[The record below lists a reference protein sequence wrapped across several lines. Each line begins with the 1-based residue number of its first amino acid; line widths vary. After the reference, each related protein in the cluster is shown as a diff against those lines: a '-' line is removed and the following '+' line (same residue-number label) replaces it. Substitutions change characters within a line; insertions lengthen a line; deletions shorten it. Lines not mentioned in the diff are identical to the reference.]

1 MAYAAIASLVQ
12 TLEYLLQFPCLVL
25 EMKKMQAE
33 VVTQRF
39 RQVLLLLKGEP
50 SALWIT
56 EEPGTLPSSF
66 EEFLGAVGLPAE
78 FLGIKKR
85 TVSLS
90 WGILNLLEEK
100 PPILT
105 EIGSSEQ
112 ALKKFVETTVLDN
125 RTDRSNYVVDQTS
138 RETGTLLCSFEEFLR
153 AVGRH
158 ADFLEIKKRTLSLS
172 CGIPKLQEK
181 KPPILMEIGSL
192 EQDLKKFL
200 ETTVLDTRTDRSDY
214 AVHQF
219 SCEAARKMLRAV
231 DELKQA
237 IIFFY
242 EVASEITILYQD
254 LFSLLNFLDD
264 SSDKFQDHELLKCIK
279 DVAYRARDLVEER
292 LVDKQVESVKT
303 SLICALSNSKASAR
317 FLPRRGKSS
326 LETVVQSVLDGKEG
340 IRGGLVHA
348 LQVVQS
354 FKRKTTNIDEKSLRL
369 QGSSIRKAPLSS
381 NKEDIVVGLDAEL
394 TTILEGLTGL
404 PLGLEIVT
412 ISGMGGIGKTTLAR
426 KAFNDPYTVYHFY
439 CRAWITVSQVYQA
452 RDLLLALWSS
462 IAQSTDK
469 MVEKSNAQLA
479 EIVYRRLKG
488 KRYVIVMDDMWSID
502 AWNDVKRCFPDD
514 ENGSRI
520 VVTSRFKELATNVSP
535 KKPPHCM
542 NLLNIEQSWELLE
555 KLIFGTASCPHE
567 LVGVGKQIAK
577 RCRGLPLAIVVIAGV
592 LSRDIGAYNCWNE
605 IAEEVSS
612 VVSTDPENCLDILA
626 LSYNCLP
633 HHLKACFLYMGIFPE
648 DCEIEVSKLI
658 NLWAAEGF
666 LYLNSE
672 KQLEQIG
679 EDYLEDLIGR
689 NLVLVEKK
697 RFVGEVKTC
706 RLHDFLRELCLK
718 EAQKENFMHV
728 IQRRSAKGVQAGTRN
743 QRRLSFHL
751 DPYSHATTAP
761 AIPHVSSFVCFT
773 LGTDIV
779 PDILFFQLG
788 FKLLRV
794 LDVFFLHFD
803 YFPVQI
809 LKLIHLRYLALYV
822 TYELPAS
829 VSQLR
834 NLQTLVI
841 HGPWLCQESGGR
853 PTLLLEYW
861 SMPSLRH
868 VHVTVACH
876 LKNPFTVQDNLP
888 RPFASE
894 HLQTLYTIQFSS
906 CTKEVFS
913 VMPHLKKLGICETR
927 EDYSTDSFSQVL
939 NNLVYLQELE
949 TLECSFHTQKREVRR
964 ILGLALLPVTLRHL
978 SLSWSYLPWKYMT
991 SIAMLPNLEVLQLKN
1006 YAFQG
1011 PKWGPTEE
1019 GFRSLKH
1026 LLIENMDL
1034 IHWEATIFRHFRCLQ
1049 HLVLKSCKLLE
1060 KFPFGVENLQRL
1072 EVHYCSEPIENSAK
1086 EIQEEIEGID
1096 VIIRSDRYLF
1106 LFPFLCQ

>member
-1 MAYAAIASLVQ
+1 MAYAAAASLVQ

-50 SALWIT
+50 SASSSSGLQQLS
-56 EEPGTLPSSF
+56 EEPETLASSF
-66 EEFLGAVGLPAE
+66 EGFLGAVGP
-78 FLGIKKR
+78 
-85 TVSLS
+85 
-90 WGILNLLEEK
+90 
-100 PPILT
+100 
-105 EIGSSEQ
+105 
-112 ALKKFVETTVLDN
+112 
-125 RTDRSNYVVDQTS
+125 
-138 RETGTLLCSFEEFLR
+138 
-153 AVGRH
+153 H
-158 ADFLEIKKRTLSLS
+158 ADFLEIKKRTVSLS

-181 KPPILMEIGSL
+181 KPPILTEIGSL

-200 ETTVLDTRTDRSDY
+200 ETTARDIRTDLSNY
-214 AVHQF
+214 VVHQP
-219 SCEAARKMLRAV
+219 SREAARKMLRAV
-231 DELKQA
+231 DKLKQA

-254 LFSLLNFLDD
+254 LFSLLSFLDD

-279 DVAYRARDLVEER
+279 DVAYRARDLVEECI
-292 LVDKQVESVKT
+292 LDNQVESVKT
-303 SLICALSNSKASAR
+303 YLICTLSNSESPSR
-317 FLPRRGKSS
+317 FLQQAVGKSS
-326 LETVVQSVLDGKEG
+326 LETVVKSALDGKKG
-340 IRGGLVHA
+340 IRRGLVHA
-348 LQVVQS
+348 LQDVQS
-354 FKRKTTNIDEKSLRL
+354 IKRMTTNIDEKSLRL
-369 QGSSIRKAPLSS
+369 QGSSVRKAPLSS

-404 PLGLEIVT
+404 PGLEIVT

-426 KAFNDPYTVYHFY
+426 KAFNDPYIVYHFY
-439 CRAWITVSQVYQA
+439 CRAWITVSQVYQV
-452 RDLLLALWSS
+452 RDLLLGLLSS
-462 IAQSTDK
+462 IARSTDK

-479 EIVYRRLKG
+479 EVVYRSLKG
-488 KRYVIVMDDMWSID
+488 MRYMIVMDDMWSID

-514 ENGSRI
+514 KNGSRI
-520 VVTSRFKELATNVSP
+520 VVTTRFMELATNVSP

-542 NLLNIEQSWELLE
+542 NLLNTEQSWELLE
-555 KLIFGTASCPHE
+555 MLIFGTASCPQE
-567 LVGVGKQIAK
+567 LVGVGKKIAK
-577 RCRGLPLAIVVIAGV
+577 RCRGLPLAIVVVAGV
-592 LSRDIGAYNCWNE
+592 LSRVIREYNYWNN

-626 LSYNCLP
+626 LSYNYLP

-666 LYLNSE
+666 LYLDSE

-679 EDYLEDLIGR
+679 EDYLEDLIAR

-697 RFVGEVKTC
+697 RFGGEVKTC

-728 IQRRSAKGVQAGTRN
+728 IQRRSAKGVQTGTRN

-751 DPYSHATTAP
+751 DPYSDVSAAP
-761 AIPHVSSFVCFT
+761 AIPHVSSFLCFT
-773 LGTDIV
+773 LGANIV

-794 LDVFFLHFD
+794 LDIFFLHFD
-803 YFPVQI
+803 YFPDQI
-809 LKLIHLRYLALYV
+809 LKLIHLRYLALNV

-841 HGPWLCQESGGR
+841 HGPWLCRESGGS
-853 PTLLLEYW
+853 PILLLEYW

-868 VHVTVACH
+868 VHITAACH

-906 CTKEVFS
+906 CTKEFFS
-913 VMPHLKKLGICETR
+913 VMPHLKKLGICETK
-927 EDYSTDSFSQVL
+927 EDYSTDSLSQVL
-939 NNLVYLQELE
+939 NNLVCLQELE
-949 TLECSFHTQKREVRR
+949 TLECSFHTQNREVRKN
-964 ILGLALLPVTLRHL
+964 LGLAALPVTLKHL
-978 SLSWSYLPWKYMT
+978 SLSWSYLPWEDMT
-991 SIAMLPNLEVLQLKN
+991 FIAMLPNLEVLKLKN

-1011 PKWGPTEE
+1011 PKWEPTEE
-1019 GFRSLKH
+1019 GFHSLKH
-1026 LLIENMDL
+1026 LLIENTDL
-1034 IHWEATIFRHFRCLQ
+1034 IHWEAIIVRHFPCLQ

-1060 KFPFGVENLQRL
+1060 EIPFGVEELGTLQRL
-1072 EVHYCSEPIENSAK
+1072 EAHYCSEPIENSAK
-1086 EIQEEIEGID
+1086 EIQEQIEGID
-1096 VIIRSDRYLF
+1096 VIIRSDRN
-1106 LFPFLCQ
+1106 PDSA

>member
-1 MAYAAIASLVQ
+1 MAYAAVASLVQ

-33 VVTQRF
+33 VVAQRF
-39 RQVLLLLKGEP
+39 RPVLLALKGEP
-50 SALWIT
+50 SAPSSSGLQQLS
-56 EEPGTLPSSF
+56 EEPETLASSF
-66 EEFLGAVGLPAE
+66 EEFLGAVGP
-78 FLGIKKR
+78 
-85 TVSLS
+85 
-90 WGILNLLEEK
+90 
-100 PPILT
+100 
-105 EIGSSEQ
+105 
-112 ALKKFVETTVLDN
+112 
-125 RTDRSNYVVDQTS
+125 
-138 RETGTLLCSFEEFLR
+138 
-153 AVGRH
+153 H
-158 ADFLEIKKRTLSLS
+158 ADFLEIKKGILSFS
-172 CGIPKLQEK
+172 CGTPRLQEK
-181 KPPILMEIGSL
+181 KPPILREMRL
-192 EQDLKKFL
+192 FEQDLKKSL
-200 ETTVLDTRTDRSDY
+200 ETTVLDIRTDLSNYVALQPSR
-214 AVHQF
+214 
-219 SCEAARKMLRAV
+219 EAARKLLRAV

-237 IIFFY
+237 ITFFY
-242 EVASEITILYQD
+242 EVTSEITILYQD
-254 LFSLLNFLDD
+254 LFSLLSFLDD

-279 DVAYRARDLVEER
+279 DVAYRARDLVEECI
-292 LVDKQVESVKT
+292 VDNQVESVKT
-303 SLICALSNSKASAR
+303 NLICTLSNSESPPR
-317 FLPRRGKSS
+317 FLHQAVGKNS
-326 LETVVQSVLDGKEG
+326 LETVVKSVLDGRKG
-340 IRGGLVHA
+340 IRRGLVHA
-348 LQVVQS
+348 LQDVQS
-354 FKRKTTNIDEKSLRL
+354 LKGKATNIDEKSLRL
-369 QGSSIRKAPLSS
+369 QGSSNRKALLSS
-381 NKEDIVVGLDAEL
+381 NKEDIVVGLDDEL
-394 TTILEGLTGL
+394 MTILEGLIGL
-404 PLGLEIVT
+404 PSRLEIVT

-426 KAFNDPYTVYHFY
+426 KAFNHPYTVYHFY
-439 CRAWITVSQVYQA
+439 CRAWITVSQVYQL
-452 RDLLLALWSS
+452 RDLLLALLSS
-462 IAQSTDK
+462 IAQCTDK

-479 EIVYRRLKG
+479 EVVYRSLKG
-488 KRYVIVMDDMWSID
+488 KRYMIVMDDMWSID

-514 ENGSRI
+514 KNGSRI
-520 VVTSRFKELATNVSP
+520 VVTSRFTELATNVSP

-542 NLLNIEQSWELLE
+542 NLLNTEQSWELLE

-592 LSRDIGAYNCWNE
+592 LSLVDRAYTYWNN

-612 VVSTDPENCLDILA
+612 IVSTDPENCLDILA
-626 LSYNCLP
+626 LSYNYLP

-666 LYLNSE
+666 LYLKSE

-697 RFVGEVKTC
+697 RFGGKVKTC

-728 IQRRSAKGVQAGTRN
+728 IQKRNAKGAQTGTRN

-751 DPYSHATTAP
+751 DPYSDVPAAP
-761 AIPHVSSFVCFT
+761 AIPHVSSFLCFT

-794 LDVFFLHFD
+794 LDIFFLHFD

-809 LKLIHLRYLALYV
+809 LKLIHLRYLALNV

-841 HGPWLCQESGGR
+841 HGPWPCRESGSN

-861 SMPSLRH
+861 SMPSLRL
-868 VHVTVACH
+868 VHISVASH
-876 LKNPFTVQDNLP
+876 LKNPFIVQDSLP

-913 VMPHLKKLGICETR
+913 VMPHLKKLGICETK
-927 EDYSTDSFSQVL
+927 EDYGTDSSSQVL

-949 TLECSFHTQKREVRR
+949 TLECSFHTQNGEARR
-964 ILGLALLPVTLRHL
+964 ILGLAALPVTLKHL
-978 SLSWSYLPWKYMT
+978 SLSWSYLPWECMT
-991 SIAMLPNLEVLQLKN
+991 SIAMLTNLEVLKLKN

-1011 PKWGPTEE
+1011 PKWEPTEA

-1026 LLIENMDL
+1026 LLIENTDL
-1034 IHWEATIFRHFRCLQ
+1034 IHWEAIIVRHFPWLQ

-1060 KFPFGVENLQRL
+1060 EIPFGVEELGTLQRL

-1086 EIQEEIEGID
+1086 EIQEQIEGID
-1096 VIIRSDRYLF
+1096 VIIRSDRN
-1106 LFPFLCQ
+1106 PDCA

>member
-1 MAYAAIASLVQ
+1 MAYAAVASLVQ

-33 VVTQRF
+33 VVAQRF
-39 RQVLLLLKGEP
+39 RPVLLALKGEP
-50 SALWIT
+50 SAPSSSGLQQLS
-56 EEPGTLPSSF
+56 EEPETLASSF
-66 EEFLGAVGLPAE
+66 EKFLGAVGP
-78 FLGIKKR
+78 
-85 TVSLS
+85 
-90 WGILNLLEEK
+90 
-100 PPILT
+100 
-105 EIGSSEQ
+105 
-112 ALKKFVETTVLDN
+112 
-125 RTDRSNYVVDQTS
+125 
-138 RETGTLLCSFEEFLR
+138 
-153 AVGRH
+153 H
-158 ADFLEIKKRTLSLS
+158 ADFLEIKKGILSFS
-172 CGIPKLQEK
+172 CGTPRLQEK
-181 KPPILMEIGSL
+181 KPPILREIRL
-192 EQDLKKFL
+192 FEQDLKKSL
-200 ETTVLDTRTDRSDY
+200 ETTVLDIRTDLSNYVALQPSR
-214 AVHQF
+214 
-219 SCEAARKMLRAV
+219 EAARKLLRAV

-237 IIFFY
+237 ITFFY
-242 EVASEITILYQD
+242 EVTSEITILYQD
-254 LFSLLNFLDD
+254 LFSLLSFLDD

-279 DVAYRARDLVEER
+279 DVAYRARDLVEECI
-292 LVDKQVESVKT
+292 VDNQVESVKT
-303 SLICALSNSKASAR
+303 NLICTLSNSESPPR
-317 FLPRRGKSS
+317 FLHQAVGKNS
-326 LETVVQSVLDGKEG
+326 LETVVKSVLDGRKG
-340 IRGGLVHA
+340 IRRGLVHA
-348 LQVVQS
+348 LQDVQS
-354 FKRKTTNIDEKSLRL
+354 LKGKATNIDEKSLRL
-369 QGSSIRKAPLSS
+369 QGSSNRKALLSS
-381 NKEDIVVGLDAEL
+381 NKEDIVVGLDDEL
-394 TTILEGLTGL
+394 MTILEGLIGL
-404 PLGLEIVT
+404 PSRLEIVT

-426 KAFNDPYTVYHFY
+426 KAFNHPYTVYHFY
-439 CRAWITVSQVYQA
+439 CRAWITVSQVYQL
-452 RDLLLALWSS
+452 RDLLLALLSS
-462 IAQSTDK
+462 IAQCTDK

-479 EIVYRRLKG
+479 EVVYRSLKG
-488 KRYVIVMDDMWSID
+488 KRYMIVMDDMWSID

-514 ENGSRI
+514 KNGSRI
-520 VVTSRFKELATNVSP
+520 VVTSRFTELATNVSP

-542 NLLNIEQSWELLE
+542 NLLNTEQSWELLE
-555 KLIFGTASCPHE
+555 KLIFGTASCAHE

-592 LSRDIGAYNCWNE
+592 LSLVDRAYTYWNN

-612 VVSTDPENCLDILA
+612 IVSTDPENCLDILA
-626 LSYNCLP
+626 LSYNYLP
-633 HHLKACFLYMGIFPE
+633 YHLKACFLYMGIFPE

-666 LYLNSE
+666 LYLKSE

-697 RFVGEVKTC
+697 RFGGKVKTC

-728 IQRRSAKGVQAGTRN
+728 IQKRNAKGAQTGTRN

-751 DPYSHATTAP
+751 DPYSDVPAAP
-761 AIPHVSSFVCFT
+761 AIPHVSSFLCFT

-794 LDVFFLHFD
+794 LDIFFLHFD
-803 YFPVQI
+803 YFPIQI
-809 LKLIHLRYLALYV
+809 LKLIHLRYLALNV

-841 HGPWLCQESGGR
+841 HGPWPCRESGSN

-861 SMPSLRH
+861 SMPSLRL
-868 VHVTVACH
+868 VHISVASH
-876 LKNPFTVQDNLP
+876 LKNPFIVQDSLP

-913 VMPHLKKLGICETR
+913 VMPHLKKLGICETK
-927 EDYSTDSFSQVL
+927 EDYGTDSSSQVL

-949 TLECSFHTQKREVRR
+949 TLECSFHTQNGEARR
-964 ILGLALLPVTLRHL
+964 ILGLAALPVTLKHL
-978 SLSWSYLPWKYMT
+978 SLSWSYLPWECMT
-991 SIAMLPNLEVLQLKN
+991 SIAMLPNLEVLKLKN

-1011 PKWGPTEE
+1011 PKWEPTEA

-1026 LLIENMDL
+1026 LLIENTDL
-1034 IHWEATIFRHFRCLQ
+1034 IHWEAIIVRHFPWLQ

-1060 KFPFGVENLQRL
+1060 EIPFGVEELGTLQRL

-1086 EIQEEIEGID
+1086 EIQEQIEGID
-1096 VIIRSDRYLF
+1096 VIIRSDRYVKHSPCMILD
-1106 LFPFLCQ
+1106 L

>member
-1 MAYAAIASLVQ
+1 MAYAAVASLVQ

-33 VVTQRF
+33 VVAQRF
-39 RQVLLLLKGEP
+39 RPVLLALKGEP
-50 SALWIT
+50 SAPSSSGLQQLRK
-56 EEPGTLPSSF
+56 EPETLASSF
-66 EEFLGAVGLPAE
+66 EEFLGAVGP
-78 FLGIKKR
+78 
-85 TVSLS
+85 
-90 WGILNLLEEK
+90 
-100 PPILT
+100 
-105 EIGSSEQ
+105 
-112 ALKKFVETTVLDN
+112 
-125 RTDRSNYVVDQTS
+125 
-138 RETGTLLCSFEEFLR
+138 
-153 AVGRH
+153 H
-158 ADFLEIKKRTLSLS
+158 ADFLEIKKGILSFS
-172 CGIPKLQEK
+172 CGTPRLQEK
-181 KPPILMEIGSL
+181 KPPILREMRL
-192 EQDLKKFL
+192 FEQDLKKSL
-200 ETTVLDTRTDRSDY
+200 ETTVLDIRTDLSNYVALQPSR
-214 AVHQF
+214 
-219 SCEAARKMLRAV
+219 EAARKLLRAV

-237 IIFFY
+237 ITFFY

-254 LFSLLNFLDD
+254 LFSLLSFLDD

-279 DVAYRARDLVEER
+279 DVAYRARDLVEECI
-292 LVDKQVESVKT
+292 VDNQVESVKT
-303 SLICALSNSKASAR
+303 NLICTLSNRRR
-317 FLPRRGKSS
+317 FRHQAVGKNS
-326 LETVVQSVLDGKEG
+326 LETVVKSVLDGRKG
-340 IRGGLVHA
+340 IRRGLVHA
-348 LQVVQS
+348 LQDVQS
-354 FKRKTTNIDEKSLRL
+354 LKGKATNIDEKSLRL
-369 QGSSIRKAPLSS
+369 QGSSNRKALLSS
-381 NKEDIVVGLDAEL
+381 NKEDIVVGLDDEL
-394 TTILEGLTGL
+394 MTILEGLTRL
-404 PLGLEIVT
+404 PSGLEIVT

-426 KAFNDPYTVYHFY
+426 KAFNHPYTVYHFY
-439 CRAWITVSQVYQA
+439 CRAWITVSQVYQL
-452 RDLLLALWSS
+452 RDLLLALLSS
-462 IAQSTDK
+462 IAQCTDK

-479 EIVYRRLKG
+479 EVVYRSLKG
-488 KRYVIVMDDMWSID
+488 KRYMIVMDDMWSID

-514 ENGSRI
+514 KNGSRI
-520 VVTSRFKELATNVSP
+520 VVTSRFTELATNVSP

-542 NLLNIEQSWELLE
+542 NLLNTEQSWELLE

-592 LSRDIGAYNCWNE
+592 LSLVDRAYTYWNN

-612 VVSTDPENCLDILA
+612 IVSTDPENCLDILA
-626 LSYNCLP
+626 LSYNYLP
-633 HHLKACFLYMGIFPE
+633 YHLKACFLYMGIFPE

-666 LYLNSE
+666 LYLKSE

-697 RFVGEVKTC
+697 RFGGKVKTC

-728 IQRRSAKGVQAGTRN
+728 IQKRNAKGAQTGTRN

-751 DPYSHATTAP
+751 DPYSDVPAAP
-761 AIPHVSSFVCFT
+761 AIPHVSSFLCFT

-794 LDVFFLHFD
+794 LDIFFLHFD

-809 LKLIHLRYLALYV
+809 LKLIHLRYLALNV

-841 HGPWLCQESGGR
+841 HGPWPCRESGSN

-868 VHVTVACH
+868 VHISVASH
-876 LKNPFTVQDNLP
+876 LKNPFIVQDSLP

-913 VMPHLKKLGICETR
+913 VMPHLKKLGICETK
-927 EDYSTDSFSQVL
+927 EDYGTDSSSQVL

-949 TLECSFHTQKREVRR
+949 TLECSFHTQNGEARR
-964 ILGLALLPVTLRHL
+964 ILGLAALPVTLKHL
-978 SLSWSYLPWKYMT
+978 SLSWSYLPWECMT
-991 SIAMLPNLEVLQLKN
+991 SIAMLPNLEVLKLKN

-1011 PKWGPTEE
+1011 PKWEPTEA

-1026 LLIENMDL
+1026 LLIENTDL
-1034 IHWEATIFRHFRCLQ
+1034 IHWEAIIVRHFPWLQ

-1060 KFPFGVENLQRL
+1060 EIPFGVEELGTLQRL

-1086 EIQEEIEGID
+1086 EIQEQIEGID
-1096 VIIRSDRYLF
+1096 VIIRSDRN
-1106 LFPFLCQ
+1106 PDSA

>member
-1 MAYAAIASLVQ
+1 MAYAAVASLVQ

-33 VVTQRF
+33 VVAQRF
-39 RQVLLLLKGEP
+39 RPVLLALKGEP
-50 SALWIT
+50 SAPSSSGLQQLS
-56 EEPGTLPSSF
+56 EEPETLASSF
-66 EEFLGAVGLPAE
+66 EKFLGAVGP
-78 FLGIKKR
+78 
-85 TVSLS
+85 
-90 WGILNLLEEK
+90 
-100 PPILT
+100 
-105 EIGSSEQ
+105 
-112 ALKKFVETTVLDN
+112 
-125 RTDRSNYVVDQTS
+125 
-138 RETGTLLCSFEEFLR
+138 
-153 AVGRH
+153 H
-158 ADFLEIKKRTLSLS
+158 ADFLEIKKGILSFS
-172 CGIPKLQEK
+172 CGTPRLQEK
-181 KPPILMEIGSL
+181 KPPILREIRL
-192 EQDLKKFL
+192 FEQDLKKSL
-200 ETTVLDTRTDRSDY
+200 ETTVLDIRTDLSNYVALQPSR
-214 AVHQF
+214 
-219 SCEAARKMLRAV
+219 EAARKLLRAV

-237 IIFFY
+237 ITFFY
-242 EVASEITILYQD
+242 EVTSEITILYQD
-254 LFSLLNFLDD
+254 LFSLLSFLDD

-279 DVAYRARDLVEER
+279 DVAYRARDLVEECI
-292 LVDKQVESVKT
+292 VDNQVESVKT
-303 SLICALSNSKASAR
+303 NLICTLSNSESPPR
-317 FLPRRGKSS
+317 FLHQAVGKNS
-326 LETVVQSVLDGKEG
+326 LETVVKSVLDGRKG
-340 IRGGLVHA
+340 IRRGLVHA
-348 LQVVQS
+348 LQDVQS
-354 FKRKTTNIDEKSLRL
+354 LKGKATNIDEKSLRL
-369 QGSSIRKAPLSS
+369 QGSSNRKALLSS
-381 NKEDIVVGLDAEL
+381 NKEDIVVGLDDEL
-394 TTILEGLTGL
+394 MTILEGLIGL
-404 PLGLEIVT
+404 PSRLEIVT

-426 KAFNDPYTVYHFY
+426 KAFNHPYTVYHFY
-439 CRAWITVSQVYQA
+439 CRAWITVSQVYQL
-452 RDLLLALWSS
+452 RDLLLALLSS
-462 IAQSTDK
+462 IAQCTDK

-479 EIVYRRLKG
+479 EVVYRSLKG
-488 KRYVIVMDDMWSID
+488 KRYMIVMDDMWSID

-514 ENGSRI
+514 KNGSRI
-520 VVTSRFKELATNVSP
+520 VVTSRFTELATNVSP

-542 NLLNIEQSWELLE
+542 NLLNTEQSWELLE
-555 KLIFGTASCPHE
+555 KLIFGTASCAHE

-592 LSRDIGAYNCWNE
+592 LSLVDRAYTYWNN

-612 VVSTDPENCLDILA
+612 IVSTDPENCLDILA
-626 LSYNCLP
+626 LSYNYLP
-633 HHLKACFLYMGIFPE
+633 YHLKACFLYMGIFPE

-666 LYLNSE
+666 LYLKSE

-697 RFVGEVKTC
+697 RFGGKVKTC

-728 IQRRSAKGVQAGTRN
+728 IQKRNAKGAQTGTRN

-751 DPYSHATTAP
+751 DPYSDVPAAP
-761 AIPHVSSFVCFT
+761 AIPHVSSFLCFT

-794 LDVFFLHFD
+794 LDIFFLHFD
-803 YFPVQI
+803 YFPIQI
-809 LKLIHLRYLALYV
+809 LKLIHLRYLALNV

-841 HGPWLCQESGGR
+841 HGPWPCRESGSN

-861 SMPSLRH
+861 SMPSLRL
-868 VHVTVACH
+868 VHISVASH
-876 LKNPFTVQDNLP
+876 LKNPFIVQDSLP

-913 VMPHLKKLGICETR
+913 VMPHLKKLGICETK
-927 EDYSTDSFSQVL
+927 EDYGTDSSSQVL

-949 TLECSFHTQKREVRR
+949 TLECSFHTQNGEARR
-964 ILGLALLPVTLRHL
+964 ILGLAALPVTLKHL
-978 SLSWSYLPWKYMT
+978 SLSWSYLPWECMT
-991 SIAMLPNLEVLQLKN
+991 SIAMLPNLEVLKLKN

-1011 PKWGPTEE
+1011 PKWEPTEA

-1026 LLIENMDL
+1026 LLIENTDL
-1034 IHWEATIFRHFRCLQ
+1034 IHWEAIIVRHFPWLQ

-1060 KFPFGVENLQRL
+1060 EIPFGVEELGTLQRL

-1086 EIQEEIEGID
+1086 EIQEQIEGID
-1096 VIIRSDRYLF
+1096 VIIRSDRN
-1106 LFPFLCQ
+1106 PDSA

>member
-1 MAYAAIASLVQ
+1 MAYAAVASLVQ

-33 VVTQRF
+33 VVAQRF
-39 RQVLLLLKGEP
+39 RPVLLALKGEP
-50 SALWIT
+50 SAPSSSGLQQLS
-56 EEPGTLPSSF
+56 EEPETLASSF
-66 EEFLGAVGLPAE
+66 EKFLGAVGP
-78 FLGIKKR
+78 
-85 TVSLS
+85 
-90 WGILNLLEEK
+90 
-100 PPILT
+100 
-105 EIGSSEQ
+105 
-112 ALKKFVETTVLDN
+112 
-125 RTDRSNYVVDQTS
+125 
-138 RETGTLLCSFEEFLR
+138 
-153 AVGRH
+153 H
-158 ADFLEIKKRTLSLS
+158 ADFLEIKKGILSFS
-172 CGIPKLQEK
+172 CGTPRLQEK
-181 KPPILMEIGSL
+181 KPPILREIRL
-192 EQDLKKFL
+192 FEQDLKKSL
-200 ETTVLDTRTDRSDY
+200 ETTVLDIRTDLSNYVALQPSR
-214 AVHQF
+214 
-219 SCEAARKMLRAV
+219 EAARKLLRAV

-242 EVASEITILYQD
+242 EVTSEITILYQD
-254 LFSLLNFLDD
+254 LFSLLSFLDD

-279 DVAYRARDLVEER
+279 DVAYRARDLVEECI
-292 LVDKQVESVKT
+292 VDNQVESVKT
-303 SLICALSNSKASAR
+303 NLICTLSNRRR
-317 FLPRRGKSS
+317 FLHQAVGKNS
-326 LETVVQSVLDGKEG
+326 LETVVKSVLDGRKG
-340 IRGGLVHA
+340 IRRGLVHA
-348 LQVVQS
+348 LQDVQS
-354 FKRKTTNIDEKSLRL
+354 LKGKATNIDEKSLRL
-369 QGSSIRKAPLSS
+369 QGSSNRKALLSS
-381 NKEDIVVGLDAEL
+381 NKEDIVVGLDDEL
-394 TTILEGLTGL
+394 MTILEGLIGL
-404 PLGLEIVT
+404 PSRLEIVT

-426 KAFNDPYTVYHFY
+426 KAFNHPYTVYHFY
-439 CRAWITVSQVYQA
+439 CRAWITVSQVYQL
-452 RDLLLALWSS
+452 RDLLLALLSS
-462 IAQSTDK
+462 IAQCTDK

-479 EIVYRRLKG
+479 EVVYRSLKG
-488 KRYVIVMDDMWSID
+488 KRYMIVMDDMWSID

-514 ENGSRI
+514 KNGSRI
-520 VVTSRFKELATNVSP
+520 VVTSRFTELATNVSP

-542 NLLNIEQSWELLE
+542 NLLNTEQSWELLE

-592 LSRDIGAYNCWNE
+592 LSLVDRAYTYWNN

-612 VVSTDPENCLDILA
+612 IVSTDPENCLDILA
-626 LSYNCLP
+626 LSYNYLP
-633 HHLKACFLYMGIFPE
+633 YHLKACFLYMGIFPE

-666 LYLNSE
+666 LYLKSE

-697 RFVGEVKTC
+697 RFGGKVKTC

-728 IQRRSAKGVQAGTRN
+728 IQKRNAKGAQTGTRN

-751 DPYSHATTAP
+751 DPYSDVPAAP
-761 AIPHVSSFVCFT
+761 AIPHVSSFLCFT

-794 LDVFFLHFD
+794 LDIFFLHFD

-809 LKLIHLRYLALYV
+809 LKLIHLRYLALNV

-841 HGPWLCQESGGR
+841 HGPWPCRESGSN

-868 VHVTVACH
+868 VHISVASH
-876 LKNPFTVQDNLP
+876 LKNPFIVQDSLP

-913 VMPHLKKLGICETR
+913 VMPHLKKLGICETK
-927 EDYSTDSFSQVL
+927 EDYGTDSSSQVL

-949 TLECSFHTQKREVRR
+949 TLECSFHTQNGEARR
-964 ILGLALLPVTLRHL
+964 ILGLAALPVTLKHL
-978 SLSWSYLPWKYMT
+978 SLSWSYLPWECMT
-991 SIAMLPNLEVLQLKN
+991 SIAMLPNLEVLKLKN

-1011 PKWGPTEE
+1011 PKWEPTEA

-1026 LLIENMDL
+1026 LLIENTDL
-1034 IHWEATIFRHFRCLQ
+1034 IHWEAIIVRHFPWLQ

-1060 KFPFGVENLQRL
+1060 EIPFGVEELGTLQRL

-1086 EIQEEIEGID
+1086 EIQEQIEGID
-1096 VIIRSDRYLF
+1096 VIIRSDRN
-1106 LFPFLCQ
+1106 PDSA

>member
-1 MAYAAIASLVQ
+1 MAYAAVASLVQ

-33 VVTQRF
+33 VVAQRF
-39 RQVLLLLKGEP
+39 RPVLLALKGEP
-50 SALWIT
+50 SAPSSSGLQQLS
-56 EEPGTLPSSF
+56 EEPETLASSF
-66 EEFLGAVGLPAE
+66 EEFLGAVGP
-78 FLGIKKR
+78 
-85 TVSLS
+85 
-90 WGILNLLEEK
+90 
-100 PPILT
+100 
-105 EIGSSEQ
+105 
-112 ALKKFVETTVLDN
+112 
-125 RTDRSNYVVDQTS
+125 
-138 RETGTLLCSFEEFLR
+138 
-153 AVGRH
+153 H
-158 ADFLEIKKRTLSLS
+158 ADFLEIKKGILSFS
-172 CGIPKLQEK
+172 CGTPRLQEK
-181 KPPILMEIGSL
+181 KPPILREMRL
-192 EQDLKKFL
+192 FEQDLKKSL
-200 ETTVLDTRTDRSDY
+200 ETTVLDIRTDLSNYVALQPSR
-214 AVHQF
+214 
-219 SCEAARKMLRAV
+219 EAARKLLRAV

-237 IIFFY
+237 ITFFY

-254 LFSLLNFLDD
+254 LFSLLSFLDD

-279 DVAYRARDLVEER
+279 DVAYRARDLVEECI
-292 LVDKQVESVKT
+292 VDNQVESVKT
-303 SLICALSNSKASAR
+303 NLICTLSNSESPPR
-317 FLPRRGKSS
+317 FLHQAVGKNS
-326 LETVVQSVLDGKEG
+326 LETVVKSVLDGRKG
-340 IRGGLVHA
+340 IRRGLVHA
-348 LQVVQS
+348 LQDVQS
-354 FKRKTTNIDEKSLRL
+354 LKGKATNIDEKSLRL
-369 QGSSIRKAPLSS
+369 QGSSNRKALLSS
-381 NKEDIVVGLDAEL
+381 NKEDIVVGLDDEL
-394 TTILEGLTGL
+394 MTILEGLIGL
-404 PLGLEIVT
+404 PSRLEIVT

-426 KAFNDPYTVYHFY
+426 KAFNHPYTVYHFY
-439 CRAWITVSQVYQA
+439 CRAWITVSQVYQL
-452 RDLLLALWSS
+452 RDLLLALLSS
-462 IAQSTDK
+462 IAQCTDK

-479 EIVYRRLKG
+479 EVVYRSLKG
-488 KRYVIVMDDMWSID
+488 KRYMIVMDDMWSID

-514 ENGSRI
+514 KNGSRI
-520 VVTSRFKELATNVSP
+520 VVTSRFTELATNVSP

-542 NLLNIEQSWELLE
+542 NLLNTEQSWELLE

-592 LSRDIGAYNCWNE
+592 LSLVDRAYTYWNN

-612 VVSTDPENCLDILA
+612 IVSTDPENCLDILA
-626 LSYNCLP
+626 LSYNYLP

-666 LYLNSE
+666 LYLKSE

-697 RFVGEVKTC
+697 RFGGKVKTC

-728 IQRRSAKGVQAGTRN
+728 IQKRNAKGAQTGTRN

-751 DPYSHATTAP
+751 DPYSDVPAAP
-761 AIPHVSSFVCFT
+761 AIPHVSSFLCFT

-794 LDVFFLHFD
+794 LDIFFLHFD

-809 LKLIHLRYLALYV
+809 LKLIHLRYLALNV

-841 HGPWLCQESGGR
+841 HGPWPCRESGSN

-868 VHVTVACH
+868 VHISVASH
-876 LKNPFTVQDNLP
+876 LKNPFIVQDSLP

-913 VMPHLKKLGICETR
+913 VMPHLKKLGICETK
-927 EDYSTDSFSQVL
+927 EDYGTDSSSQVL

-949 TLECSFHTQKREVRR
+949 TLECSFHTQNGEARR
-964 ILGLALLPVTLRHL
+964 ILGLAALPVTLKHL
-978 SLSWSYLPWKYMT
+978 SLSWSYLPWECMT
-991 SIAMLPNLEVLQLKN
+991 SIAMLTNLEVLKLKN

-1011 PKWGPTEE
+1011 PKWEPTEA

-1026 LLIENMDL
+1026 LLIENTDL
-1034 IHWEATIFRHFRCLQ
+1034 IHWEAIIVRHFPWLQ

-1060 KFPFGVENLQRL
+1060 EIPFGVEELGTLQRL

-1086 EIQEEIEGID
+1086 EIQEQIEGID
-1096 VIIRSDRYLF
+1096 VIIRSDRN
-1106 LFPFLCQ
+1106 PDCA